1 MTVHDVAIVGSGPA
15 GYTAALYAAR
25 AELNPIVFEGFEYG
39 GELMN
44 TTEVENYPGFQKGIM
59 GPELME
65 EMRAQAI
72 RFGADLR
79 MEVVDSIELEGDIK
93 KLHVGDEFFEARAVI
108 LATGAA
114 PRHLGVPGE
123 EELTGRGVSTCATCD
138 GFFFKDHNIAVI
150 GGGDS
155 AMEEATF
162 LTKFADSVTIV
173 NRSENFRASKIM
185 LERAQANEKIKWE
198 TNKVV
203 EEVIEAD
210 GKVGGLKLKD
220 VTNGETSTL
229 DVTAMFVA
237 IGHDPRSSFL
247 NGQVELNDNGYVVVE
262 QPTTKTSQPGVFAC
276 GDLVDDHYQQAIT
289 AAGSGFLSAI
299 DAEDFLAERS
309 YFSMSYVKNVTP
321 DTFRKDVIESDKP
334 VVVDFW
340 AEWCGPCKKL
350 SPILEEVAE
359 ELDGEVTIAKVNVDE
374 ERNLGAMFQIMSIP
388 NVLIFNHGEKVD
400 EFVGLRSKDDIVAQ
414 VKKQL

>member
-25 AELNPIVFEGFEYG
+25 AELSPIVFEGFEYG

-79 MEVVDSIELEGDIK
+79 MEVVDSIELEGEIK
-93 KLHVGDEFFEARAVI
+93 KLHVGDEVFEARTVI

-114 PRHLGVPGE
+114 PRHLGIPGE
-123 EELTGRGVSTCATCD
+123 EELSGRGVSTCATCD
-138 GFFFKDHNIAVI
+138 GFFFKGHKIAVV

-162 LTKFADSVTIV
+162 LTKFAESVTIIH
-173 NRSENFRASKIM
+173 RSENFRASQIM
-185 LERAQANEKIKWE
+185 LDRARENEQINWQL
-198 TNKVV
+198 NKVV
-203 EEVIEAD
+203 EEVLEED
-210 GKVGGLKLKD
+210 GKVVGLRLKD
-220 VTNGETSTL
+220 TVTGETSTL

-237 IGHDPRSSFL
+237 IGHDPRSGFL
-247 NGQVELNDNGYVVVE
+247 DGQVDLNEAGYVLVE
-262 QPTTKTSQPGVFAC
+262 QPSTKTSLPGVFAC

-289 AAGSGFLSAI
+289 AAGSGCRAAI
-299 DAEDFLAERS
+299 DAEHFLAESR
-309 YFSMSYVKNVTP
+309 
-321 DTFRKDVIESDKP
+321 
-334 VVVDFW
+334 
-340 AEWCGPCKKL
+340 
-350 SPILEEVAE
+350 
-359 ELDGEVTIAKVNVDE
+359 
-374 ERNLGAMFQIMSIP
+374 
-388 NVLIFNHGEKVD
+388 
-400 EFVGLRSKDDIVAQ
+400 
-414 VKKQL
+414 